1 MEARV
6 VPPQWLQDRVVNR
19 PVIGDHGEGQ
29 AKREQCGLIVD
40 DYLAQGGIF
49 GAIDFSEWI
58 SKVMAIATTP
68 SLKAII
74 RSTPGSRSFAI

>member
-1 MEARV
+1 

-40 DYLAQGGIF
+40 DYVAQGGIF
-49 GAIDFSEWI
+49 GVI
-58 SKVMAIATTP
+58 KVG
-68 SLKAII
+68 L
-74 RSTPGSRSFAI
+74 SRSKASSLGPSAPAARA